1 MPGDALL
8 ALQRRFA
15 AALREPIYGASRE
28 KSDLPPREGEV
39 SPAFVA
45 AAEALMKPT
54 PVLRAE
60 DRLELYHRQYWY
72 RILDSLDE
80 DFPALK
86 ASLGVAPFGRLIEA
100 YVEATTPSSFTLR
113 HLGAALPAFI
123 EAHPSL
129 VKRPLHAAEL
139 ATLEYALCEAFEA
152 AERPAIAPERI
163 GTATLRL
170 QPHLKLLS
178 FRTNAYG
185 AWRAVIDEKPLP
197 RLRPPRS
204 VRRDEV
210 AVFRHQDVVRAER
223 LPAAAAAM
231 LRLIAETGSLEVTME
246 SLSRRSSM
254 KAIAPEQVSRWFS
267 VWTQRGWLT
276 ELTENRDHDD

>member
-1 MPGDALL
+1 MPADALL

-15 AALREPIYGASRE
+15 AALREPIFGDSRE
-28 KSDLPPREGEV
+28 KTDLPPRDGDV
-39 SPAFVA
+39 SPGFVA
-45 AAEALMKPT
+45 TALALMKPT
-54 PVLRAE
+54 PVLRAR

-86 ASLGVAPFGRLIEA
+86 ASLGAAPFGRLIEA

-113 HLGAALPAFI
+113 HLGDALPAFI

-129 VKRPLHAAEL
+129 VKRPVHATEL

-152 AERPAIAPERI
+152 AELPAIAPDRI
-163 GTATLRL
+163 GSAKLRL

-178 FRTNAYG
+178 LRTNAFG
-185 AWRAVIDEKPLP
+185 AWHAVVDEKPLP
-197 RLRPPRS
+197 RVRPPRS
-204 VRRDEV
+204 VRHDEV
-210 AVFRHQDVVRAER
+210 VVFRYQDAVRAER
-223 LPAAAAAM
+223 LPVAAAAM
-231 LRLIAETGSLEVTME
+231 LRLIAETGSLDVTME

-254 KAIAPEQVSRWFS
+254 KAITPEQVSRWFS
-267 VWTQRGWLT
+267 VWTQRGWLA
-276 ELTENRDHDD
+276 ELTETRDHDD

>member
-15 AALREPIYGASRE
+15 AALREPIFGDSRE
-28 KSDLPPREGEV
+28 KSDLPPREGDV

-45 AAEALMKPT
+45 TAEALMKPT

-72 RILDSLDE
+72 RILDSLDD

-100 YVEATTPSSFTLR
+100 YVEATAPSSFTLR
-113 HLGAALPAFI
+113 HLGDALPAFI

-152 AERPAIAPERI
+152 AELPAIAPERL

-170 QPHLKLLS
+170 QPHLQLLS

-197 RLRPPRS
+197 RVRPPRS

-210 AVFRHQDVVRAER
+210 VVFRHQDVVRAEL

-246 SLSRRSSM
+246 SLSRRNSM